1 MYENDYGNFEY
12 ETDFDRCYEMGH
24 RPESYSQVQSGYGMS
39 EDYSYQPEGFGMNAG
54 YGRPEG
60 FGMNTGYGGPE
71 GFGPAHSP
79 EARKEERLFSKLEA
93 EGRFADIDK
102 ARHNEQYKNYL
113 LENLDA

>member
-12 ETDFDRCYEMGH
+12 EVDFDRCFEMGH
-24 RPESYSQVQSGYGMS
+24 RPGGYSQGQQGYGMS
-39 EDYSYQPEGFGMNAG
+39 EG

-60 FGMNTGYGGPE
+60 FGPN
-71 GFGPAHSP
+71 HSP

-102 ARHNEQYKNYL
+102 AKHNEQYKNYL
-113 LENLDA
+113 LENFEEY